1 MTALRLV
8 ALRSDDTLGFLAA
21 LGVVELLR
29 ASGNGSVKLGWE
41 GIGGC
46 AVLDVELDSIEELA
60 QELLGIARGLR
71 DTGRLTPATDPQL
84 VPRALSTADRR
95 AAIEKGPLDPLKMT
109 GRVAIARFQQVH
121 ATERENPG
129 SADAGWLTGLVNQ
142 LAAANPRESDV
153 RRLTPLYAPRG
164 QMTVHQLLRDALD
177 DVLHRPGPVI
187 EALISWRRE
196 PGTGANLDDRAL
208 VDAVAAPAGTAQDR
222 AVLGAS
228 WLALQTIPWF
238 TQVGDGSQG
247 DAVLWTRGPG
257 GSWLTWPVW
266 GTPLNVPAMRTLFRH
281 PIARHV
287 PVPARGAAPAWSV
300 TAAQR
305 QQGRALGVAGILR
318 AGRRAL
324 PKTAGPLRA
333 PEVLWRS
340 G

>member
-29 ASGNGSVKLGWE
+29 ASGNRSVRLGWE

-46 AVLDVELDSIEELA
+46 AVLEVDLGSVEQLA
-60 QELLGIARGLR
+60 EKLLEMAQGLR

-84 VPRALSTADRR
+84 VPRALSTVDRR
-95 AAIEKGPLDPLKMT
+95 AAGEKMALDPLKMT
-109 GRVAIARFQQVH
+109 GRVAIARFQQVRE
-121 ATERENPG
+121 AERENPDC
-129 SADAGWLTGLVNQ
+129 ADAGWLTGLVNQ

-153 RRLTPLYAPRG
+153 RRLTPLYAASG
-164 QMTVHQLLRDALD
+164 QMTVHQLLREALH
-177 DVLHRPGPVI
+177 DVLGSPVRVL
-187 EALISWRRE
+187 EALVCWRRE

-208 VDAVAAPAGTAQDR
+208 VDAVAGSAGAAENR

-228 WLALQTIPWF
+228 WLALQAIPWF

-247 DAVLWTRGPG
+247 DAVLWTRGLG

-266 GTPLNVPAMRTLFRH
+266 GEPLDVPAMRALFRH

-287 PVPARGAAPAWSV
+287 PMPARGAGRPWSV
-300 TAAQR
+300 TATDRR
-305 QQGRALGVAGILR
+305 QARTLGVLGVLR

-324 PKTAGPLRA
+324 SKSAGPLRA
-333 PEVLWRS
+333 PEIVWRS
-340 G
+340 V